1 MEHPSIASLL
11 DHARGAATSPALA
24 AHLAAC
30 AACRGLAGV
39 GDPFGTRALVEL
51 VEVDPALYSQR
62 EPLRAAHSGMGRAFR
77 AWDRRIGRA
86 VVIKQIGE
94 VPEVPVAALR
104 ARFER
109 EARITARLQH
119 PGIVA
124 VLELGR
130 WPDGE
135 PFYAM
140 PLVEGDPLDEAIAR
154 TTSAAQRL
162 ALLPRVAAAAEAVA
176 YAHDRGVVHRD
187 LKPANILLGRFGE
200 TVVIDWGLAA
210 PLDEPGDLPLATLDD
225 DGLTR
230 AGVGTAAY
238 MPPEQATGAPPDPRF
253 DVYALGA
260 TLYHALTGTPPYGA
274 DLGAA
279 ARARLAAGAPPPL
292 TTLAPDTPPALVAIV
307 ERAMARRPADRFP
320 TALALAEELRRFTTG
335 QLILS
340 HRYRAGERVRHWL
353 RRHRAATRV
362 AVAALVVVAAVGA
375 TAVARVVDER
385 DRARAA
391 RARAEASERTAR
403 TALAAAQLAHA
414 RGLAIRPT
422 DRLEA
427 LTLAAAARVGGATA
441 TGTGWQALIDTLA
454 AGPVAHALPDAT
466 RDVAFAPVDATLA
479 TLEPDGRVTLRDA
492 AGRPRAAVTSQL
504 HRPVRLAWSPDGA
517 RLVVIGLGGQLGVIE
532 AARAVEQVVT
542 VAGGDGEALPAFLAD
557 GQLIVA
563 SGAQVERWDARGA
576 TRRAA
581 ATLPCRAYTLAA
593 AARLV
598 VVGCADGGL
607 VVWDGAAAPR
617 GWPAH
622 GGEAAVTAAPDRA
635 VIYSSGDDGRALAWP
650 ADALAAALARGAP
663 PAPRALLTVDRR
675 IFLPIPWPD
684 GRTLSVGHGAISV
697 LDLATGA
704 ATLDVARAPE
714 LRALPGAVRLFG
726 HEGGRDVI
734 AWDVASREAIIRLRG
749 HRPFGGGALAGAP
762 DGTRVATA
770 TSSAEA
776 WLWDARLGR
785 EVGALPGHDGEVVG
799 LAATGD
805 QLVTASLDGVVRG
818 VALADGAVRRSTRG
832 DAELATA
839 IALPDGDLATGR
851 VDGTVERWRADGSL
865 ARRYPLGPAPIA
877 ALALDAD
884 GLLAVTGAD
893 GATRRL
899 DLATGDATAATPPAG
914 LTVRAPDGA
923 RLEAS
928 ADGAVRAVDARGEGR
943 SLTPAGAPVIALALA
958 LDGAHAAASTTDG
971 LRVWDLATG
980 ASWSVPLGADGAATA
995 LAFAPDGAWLLSGHA
1010 SGAVRTSPVTS
1021 AAAAAQLCAR
1031 LRGWTDA
1038 APGCPAAT
1046 LTAAPAAPSR

>member
-39 GDPFGTRALVEL
+39 GDPFGARALVEL
-51 VEVDPALYSQR
+51 IEVDPALYSQR

-94 VPEVPVAALR
+94 VPDVPVAALR

-140 PLVEGDPLDEAIAR
+140 PLVEGEPLDEAIAR
-154 TTSAAQRL
+154 TTTAAQRL

-210 PLDEPGDLPLATLDD
+210 PLDEPGDLPLAPVDD

-238 MPPEQATGAPPDPRF
+238 MPPEQAAGAPPDPRF

-260 TLYHALTGTPPYGA
+260 TLYHALAGTPPYGA

-292 TTLAPDTPPALVAIV
+292 TTRAPDAPPALVAIV
-307 ERAMARRPADRFP
+307 ERAMAPRPAERFP

-340 HRYRAGERVRHWL
+340 HRYRPGERLRHWL
-353 RRHRAATRV
+353 RHHRAATRV
-362 AVAALVVVAAVGA
+362 AAAALVVVAAIGA
-375 TAVARVVDER
+375 AAVARVVDER

-391 RARAEASERTAR
+391 RARAEASERTTR

-414 RGLAIRPT
+414 RGLAARPI

-427 LTLAAAARVGGATA
+427 LTLAAEARTGGAAATA
-441 TGTGWQALIDTLA
+441 AGWQALIDTLA
-454 AGPVAHALPDAT
+454 AGPVARALPDAT
-466 RDVAFAPVDATLA
+466 RDVAFAPVGATLA
-479 TLEPDGRVTLRDA
+479 TLEADGRVTLRDD
-492 AGRPRAAVTSQL
+492 AGRARGALTS
-504 HRPVRLAWSPDGA
+504 RLTQPLRLSWSPDGA
-517 RLVVIGLGGQLGVIE
+517 RLVVIGLAGQLGVIDP
-532 AARAVEQVVT
+532 ARAVEQVVT

-557 GQLIVA
+557 GSLIVA
-563 SGAQVERWDARGA
+563 SGARVERWDASGT
-576 TRRAA
+576 TRQAA

-598 VVGCADGGL
+598 VVGCADGAL
-607 VVWDGAAAPR
+607 VAWDGAAPPR

-635 VIYSSGDDGRALAWP
+635 IIYSSGDDGRALAWP
-650 ADALAAALARGAP
+650 ADALAAALAGGAP
-663 PAPRALLTVDRR
+663 PAPRVLLTVDRR
-675 IFLPIPWPD
+675 IYLPIPWPD

-704 ATLDVARAPE
+704 ATADVARSPE
-714 LRALPGAVRLFG
+714 LRAIPGARRLFG
-726 HEGGRDVI
+726 HEGGADVI
-734 AWDVASREAIIRLRG
+734 AWDVASREAIVRLRG
-749 HRPFGGGALAGAP
+749 HRRFGAAAMAGAP
-762 DGTRVATA
+762 DGARVATA

-785 EVGALPGHDGEVVG
+785 DVGALPGHDGEVVG
-799 LAATGD
+799 LAAEGD
-805 QLVTASLDGVVRG
+805 QAVTASLDGVVRG
-818 VALADGAVRRSTRG
+818 VGLADGAVRRSTQG
-832 DAELATA
+832 DAEIAAAVALA
-839 IALPDGDLATGR
+839 DGGLATGR
-851 VDGTVERWRADGSL
+851 ADGTVERWRPDGSL
-865 ARRYPLGPAPIA
+865 ARRYPLSPAPIA

-884 GLLAVTGAD
+884 GQLAITSAD
-893 GATRRL
+893 GTTRRL
-899 DLATGDATAATPPAG
+899 DLATGRATAAAPPTG
-914 LTVRAPDGA
+914 LTARAADGA

-928 ADGAVRAVDARGEGR
+928 PDGAVRAVDAGGEVR
-943 SLTPAGAPVIALALA
+943 PLTPAGAPVIALALA
-958 LDGAHAAASTTDG
+958 PDGAHAAVSTTDG
-971 LRVWDLATG
+971 LRVWAVATG
-980 ASWSVPLGADGAATA
+980 AAWTIPLGADGAATS
-995 LAFAPDGAWLLSGHA
+995 LAFTDDGAGLLSGHA
-1010 SGAVRTSPVTS
+1010 SGAVRVTPVTRAS
-1021 AAAAAQLCAR
+1021 ADAQLCAR

-1038 APGCPAAT
+1038 APGCPA